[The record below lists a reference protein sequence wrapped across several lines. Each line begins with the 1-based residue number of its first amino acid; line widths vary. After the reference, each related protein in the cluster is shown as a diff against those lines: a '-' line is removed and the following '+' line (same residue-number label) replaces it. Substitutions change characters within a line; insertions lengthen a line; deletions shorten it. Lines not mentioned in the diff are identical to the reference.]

1 MYSIQQYCDNDLEP
15 RVSEKPSPDQ
25 PLESNVPEQFATT
38 PRKRKRKSPTTLKRD
53 KLRLQKWLATKPF
66 WKSSLH
72 DKQDHLLD
80 TKFQP
85 GLGIQLGE
93 IQEHDQDQ
101 LHEHLRMDKELHS
114 DIASYHHSNFQAGAN
129 NRYNITDCYC
139 HESFV
144 SLFGLG

>member
-1 MYSIQQYCDNDLEP
+1 MNTTMYSIQQYCDNDLEP

-101 LHEHLRMDKELHS
+101 IHEQLATYGQRTSSSKTTECTTMP
-114 DIASYHHSNFQAGAN
+114 
-129 NRYNITDCYC
+129 TVT
-139 HESFV
+139 V
-144 SLFGLG
+144 ST